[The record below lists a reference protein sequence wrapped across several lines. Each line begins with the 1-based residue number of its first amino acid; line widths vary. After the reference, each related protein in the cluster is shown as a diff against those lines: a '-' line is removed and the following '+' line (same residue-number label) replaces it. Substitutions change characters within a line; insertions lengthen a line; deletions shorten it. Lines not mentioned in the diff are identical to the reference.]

1 MTWAT
6 HMAEHVPV
14 RPVPMA
20 AAVGASLP
28 PRSSV
33 ADLLREMVRMMLTH
47 PWLLALTILPNI
59 VSPAIAP
66 VQAWLANEVLEEV
79 AKGSRA
85 FALSE
90 LLGYVPY
97 AVVVFLGLALLT
109 IVEKVFNRMYDDRLL
124 IDTQRRWFEIR
135 GDGCAGEHVAKATND
150 CKNVV
155 KLFDL
160 AQKEIWVILIGVPA
174 VLIWQVKLSP
184 ELLPALVVTAFT
196 PFLASLV
203 FGQLIQRL
211 SHRGVLLMAQVSSAV
226 AQGDRQRLHVEQ
238 EKLYRNR
245 IRFEV
250 TKQFSEVI
258 SEFAFWVSLVVVLVL
273 AWSGVWR
280 LLPEQLTAAEIGV
293 FLVNLKLLTKPLN
306 AVTKMHNK
314 IRESWPSVR
323 RVLRPHELPDAEVK
337 A

>member
-1 MTWAT
+1 M
-6 HMAEHVPV
+6 P
-14 RPVPMA
+14 A
-20 AAVGASLP
+20 AAGSQPSRSSLP
-28 PRSSV
+28 
-33 ADLLREMVRMMLTH
+33 DLLRDMLRMMLAH

-59 VSPAIAP
+59 ISPALAP
-66 VQAWLANEVLEEV
+66 VQAWLASEVLQEV

-85 FALSE
+85 FALNE

-97 AVVVFLGLALLT
+97 AVAVFLGLALLT

-226 AQGDRQRLHVEQ
+226 AQGDRQRLHVQQ

-245 IRFEV
+245 IRFEI

-258 SEFAFWVSLVVVLVL
+258 SEFAFWVSLVVVLLL

-280 LLPEQLTAAEIGV
+280 LLPDPLTAAEIGV

-323 RVLRPHELPDAEVK
+323 RVLRPYELPDAECK
-337 A
+337 P